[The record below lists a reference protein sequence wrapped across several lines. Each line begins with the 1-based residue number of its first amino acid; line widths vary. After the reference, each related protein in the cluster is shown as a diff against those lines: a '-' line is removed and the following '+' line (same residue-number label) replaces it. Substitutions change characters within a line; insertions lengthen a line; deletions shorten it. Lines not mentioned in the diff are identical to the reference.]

1 MLALSSTADTD
12 RLRGIVEYTAAI
24 VFLGTPHRG
33 SPEFSAIGERA
44 RVVLNSLGFQTTA
57 AILDALRLGNN
68 DLQRAHES
76 FTRLWQKYD
85 FRVKTIQEGLGLS
98 GFNFGVL
105 GAKVVPDSSSIIGDP
120 REHAET
126 LQANHFGIC
135 RFRSGTDPNY
145 IKVSGEIRDIYS
157 RIETAQTQ
165 CHDLVKERGPSQL
178 RINSDRTIYP
188 SNVEPEIGEN
198 NPERLTPSMLA
209 AFIESLGF
217 EGMHYRQESISP
229 PSDNTLQWLFENP
242 VYGSWRTSPNPS
254 DRLLFI
260 KGNPGSGK
268 SVLMKEAVRD
278 MQSTSNEKFASA
290 SFFVNARGRPLD
302 HSTIGL
308 LRSLLCQLL
317 PYYFRLVVDSSY
329 LITSNCIQGVLKC
342 IRIEPTEWT
351 EQQLEVLVIEV
362 ISDLSS
368 YLRCPSVFIF
378 IDALDE
384 LDDAAE
390 SKQAELWRRLVF
402 SFRFRH
408 LRVCLSCRNFPHVS
422 INGCVQ
428 LELPYGQ
435 DLHNYIRDRLDARIS
450 PGDNDWKQD
459 LKSLMFFLAQDNFL
473 WVVLVVDKVLEQ
485 YDKGISLK
493 RVKELIH
500 QTPKELQSLYESKIR
515 SLEKNEVSVA
525 TRMFQWAI
533 AAARP
538 LRLDEW
544 HHIMAFITPAP
555 PRSLREWRESNEF
568 IETDEQLER
577 KIRNLSRGLLE
588 VSRKHPEPFNIKAS
602 GASSIHAGA
611 GSLDHEQGS
620 ARLVQIIHESVRW
633 FLLKNG
639 GFALLETNSSDYIA
653 SCHMTIAAT
662 CIDYMHIPE
671 LDDLAT
677 ARQKMRM
684 RSSVS
689 SSGRSASVL
698 SERQKLNTPQ
708 HNRQPKGILKS
719 LQEMPAP
726 DSLDLVESW
735 ILGEFP
741 TSNSFP
747 VVESWSDS
755 PPLDSVGIASQALPD
770 YPALLVYSVN
780 ELCYHIM
787 EAMNFNESVFELPE
801 RLNDAATWQR
811 LADLGINK
819 DIFTQAID
827 IKRLQHFFKHSSILL
842 QSRRVRKH
850 RQNTEEPPRQG
861 HGVFYE
867 VLKRVRGLGDLG
879 KHKRNGSEDFQQP
892 RITRRDTSSIQSR
905 RRPRSIA
912 SFSSADS
919 HRRAQSV

>member
-290 SFFVNARGRPLD
+290 SFFVNAR
-302 HSTIGL
+302 
-308 LRSLLCQLL
+308 
-317 PYYFRLVVDSSY
+317 
-329 LITSNCIQGVLKC
+329 
-342 IRIEPTEWT
+342 
-351 EQQLEVLVIEV
+351 
-362 ISDLSS
+362 
-368 YLRCPSVFIF
+368 
-378 IDALDE
+378 
-384 LDDAAE
+384 
-390 SKQAELWRRLVF
+390 
-402 SFRFRH
+402 
-408 LRVCLSCRNFPHVS
+408 
-422 INGCVQ
+422 
-428 LELPYGQ
+428 
-435 DLHNYIRDRLDARIS
+435 
-450 PGDNDWKQD
+450 
-459 LKSLMFFLAQDNFL
+459 
-473 WVVLVVDKVLEQ
+473 
-485 YDKGISLK
+485 
-493 RVKELIH
+493 
-500 QTPKELQSLYESKIR
+500 
-515 SLEKNEVSVA
+515 
-525 TRMFQWAI
+525 
-533 AAARP
+533 
-538 LRLDEW
+538 
-544 HHIMAFITPAP
+544 
-555 PRSLREWRESNEF
+555 
-568 IETDEQLER
+568 
-577 KIRNLSRGLLE
+577 
-588 VSRKHPEPFNIKAS
+588 
-602 GASSIHAGA
+602 
-611 GSLDHEQGS
+611 
-620 ARLVQIIHESVRW
+620 
-633 FLLKNG
+633 
-639 GFALLETNSSDYIA
+639 
-653 SCHMTIAAT
+653 AT